1 MLLKAVV
8 NILAQFVIW
17 AVEAERRRRNYSTT
31 RYRTALIVVEL
42 VSSYNMLCCFTYTH
56 QFQS

>member
-8 NILAQFVIW
+8 NILAQFLIW
-17 AVEAERRRRNYSTT
+17 AVEAERRRRNSSTT
-31 RYRTALIVVEL
+31 RHRTALIVVEF
-42 VSSYNMLCCFTYTH
+42 VSSYKILFCFTYTH